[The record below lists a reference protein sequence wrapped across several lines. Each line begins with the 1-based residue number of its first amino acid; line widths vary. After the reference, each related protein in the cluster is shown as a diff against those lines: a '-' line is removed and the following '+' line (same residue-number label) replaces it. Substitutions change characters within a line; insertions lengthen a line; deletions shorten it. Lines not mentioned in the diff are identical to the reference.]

1 MIDTLN
7 IQCFK
12 KNMRTML
19 REPIDLDELFDI
31 IKTNVE
37 RKGTIVNFKEHKE
50 QEWVAYINKKQ
61 ELLQK
66 NIELEAEKE
75 EEKRNFELQ
84 VESEKK
90 EKVIKD
96 RLNRLK

>member
-12 KNMRTML
+12 KNLKTQTSQA
-19 REPIDLDELFDI
+19 IDLDDLFDI
-31 IKTNVE
+31 VKTNVE
-37 RKGTIVNFKEHKE
+37 RKGNIVNFKEQKE
-50 QEWVAYINKKQ
+50 QEWVAYCVKKQ

-75 EEKRNFELQ
+75 ETARQLELHIG
-84 VESEKK
+84 SEKK